1 MKEAINREDLYLF
14 QTGKA
19 QKAYL
24 TFGCHYQK
32 ETKTY
37 RFTVWAPNAKSVS
50 VVGDFNFW
58 NPLAHPMEGNK
69 DGIYTIEI
77 AGLKKGDLY
86 KYYVEGYDGKC
97 RYKSDPFAF
106 YSECRP
112 ATASKIW
119 DFDDFKWA
127 DKRFINQRKKKQAL
141 DQPMSIY
148 EIHLGTWRMPE
159 GEDRE
164 FYTYREIADMLIPY
178 LQKMG
183 YTHVELMPITEYPYD
198 LSWGYQVTGYYGVT
212 ARYGTPEDFNYM
224 VNELHKAGIGVIL
237 DWVPAHFPRD
247 EHGLAMFDGTHIY
260 DHEDPRK
267 GSQPDWG
274 TLLFNY
280 GKPEVQSFLVSSA
293 MFFADIYHI
302 DGIRIDAV
310 SAMLYLDFGKK
321 EGEYVPNEDGTNI
334 NYESIDFLKNL
345 NKSLRSEHEGFLT
358 IAEESTAF
366 PKVTSDIDD
375 PDGLGFVYKWNMGYM
390 HDSLYYMELD
400 PLYRKDNHGA
410 IVFSMDYAYS
420 ENYILPYSHDEVVH
434 GKGSMIN
441 KMYGAYEEKFAALRA
456 LYGFT
461 YAHPGKKL
469 LFMGGEFAQFV
480 EWRDTQQ
487 LDWFLIDDFEMHHSF
502 HEYVAKLN
510 AIYKE
515 QPALY
520 ELDTDPAG
528 FEWCLQRDAD
538 HSVVA
543 FIRKGKKKR
552 GKKQEELLCICNFT
566 PMEWDQYEIPLP
578 GKAKLTKIL
587 DSSEL
592 DFGGDG
598 DVSEEKAKTK
608 RVKVVNEDGKGT
620 YKNIANI
627 SLKPL
632 SVVYYKLEEEAPKK
646 RTTRKTAEKKAA
658 EKKTT
663 KKAAATKTSAK
674 TTKKETVEKKK
685 APEKIEK
692 KAEPAKI
699 TKKAELEKIGVK
711 PEAKKITAKPEA
723 KKIGVKPAP
732 EKIEK
737 AVEPEKLEAKNV
749 TEKTEKKA
757 TTTKKETKQP
767 AKTEKKSAAK
777 TQKKAV
783 ENSAKKTVADKAV
796 KTEKKSTV
804 KTEKKEEKTT
814 QTKAETTV
822 IKANKK
828 TEEKE
833 KK

>member
-1 MKEAINREDLYLF
+1 MNEAINRDDLYLF

-19 QKAYL
+19 RKAYL

-32 ETKTY
+32 ETKTH
-37 RFTVWAPNAKSVS
+37 RFTVWAPSAKFVS
-50 VVGDFNFW
+50 VVGDFNYW
-58 NPLAHPMEGNK
+58 NPLAHPMKGDK

-86 KYYVEGYDGKC
+86 KYYIEGYDGVC

-119 DFDDFKWA
+119 DFDDFKWS

-148 EIHLGTWRMPE
+148 EMHLGTWRMPE
-159 GEDRE
+159 NEERE
-164 FYTYREIADMLIPY
+164 FYNYREIADMLIPY

-183 YTHVELMPITEYPYD
+183 YTHVEMMPITEYPYD
-198 LSWGYQVTGYYGVT
+198 LSWGYQVTGYYAVT

-280 GKPEVQSFLVSSA
+280 GKPEVQSFLISSA

-310 SAMLYLDFGKK
+310 SAMLYLDFGKQ

-334 NYESIDFLKNL
+334 NYESIDFLQNL
-345 NKSLRSEHEGFLT
+345 NTALRSTYEGFLT

-390 HDSLYYMELD
+390 HDTLYYMELD
-400 PLYRKDNHGA
+400 PLFRKDNHGA

-441 KMYGAYEEKFAALRA
+441 KMYGSYEEKFAGLRA

-480 EWRDTQQ
+480 EWRDKQQ

-510 AIYKE
+510 DLYKNE
-515 QPALY
+515 PALY
-520 ELDTDPAG
+520 ELDMSPEG

-543 FIRKGKKKR
+543 FIRKGRKKR
-552 GKKQEELLCICNFT
+552 GKKQEQILCVCNFT
-566 PMEWDQYEIPLP
+566 PMEWDNYEIPMP
-578 GKAKLTKIL
+578 AKAKLTKIL

-598 DVSEEKAKTK
+598 DVSEDKARTK
-608 RVKVVNEDGKGT
+608 RVRAVGEDGKG
-620 YKNIANI
+620 YYHNAAHI
-627 SLKPL
+627 SLKAL
-632 SVVYYKLEEEAPKK
+632 SVVYYKVEEIEEKP
-646 RTTRKTAEKKAA
+646 RKTAKRKTTA
-658 EKKTT
+658 KKTT
-663 KKAAATKTSAK
+663 A
-674 TTKKETVEKKK
+674 
-685 APEKIEK
+685 
-692 KAEPAKI
+692 
-699 TKKAELEKIGVK
+699 
-711 PEAKKITAKPEA
+711 
-723 KKIGVKPAP
+723 
-732 EKIEK
+732 
-737 AVEPEKLEAKNV
+737 
-749 TEKTEKKA
+749 
-757 TTTKKETKQP
+757 
-767 AKTEKKSAAK
+767 
-777 TQKKAV
+777 
-783 ENSAKKTVADKAV
+783 
-796 KTEKKSTV
+796 
-804 KTEKKEEKTT
+804 
-814 QTKAETTV
+814 
-822 IKANKK
+822 KK
-828 TEEKE
+828 TEEKKTAAAVKKETEAKTAAAAKKTEE
-833 KK
+833 KKTAAAEKADKKPVQAKKKTSEPVKETKKAVQPAQAKETVKKTEDKKPAKNTAPEKDTKDKEPVKVESKVKEAKKPAAAVKKETEKKAAADTTALKQEKTAAKAAIKKQPENSTKEEKEKGEKKKRPHKKIKNKKII

>member
-1 MKEAINREDLYLF
+1 MSETINREDLYLF

-19 QKAYL
+19 RQAYL

-32 ETKTY
+32 KTKTH

-58 NPLAHPMEGNK
+58 NPLAHPMKGDK

-77 AGLKKGDLY
+77 EGLKKGDLY
-86 KYYVEGYDGKC
+86 KYYVEGYDGIC

-106 YSECRP
+106 YAECRP
-112 ATASKIW
+112 DTASKVW
-119 DFDDFKWA
+119 DFDDFKWS
-127 DKRFINQRKKKQAL
+127 DKRFINQRKKRQAI

-148 EIHLGTWRMPE
+148 ELHLGTWRMPQE
-159 GEDRE
+159 EERE
-164 FYTYREIADMLIPY
+164 FYNYREIADMLIPY

-212 ARYGTPEDFNYM
+212 SRYGTPEDFNYM
-224 VNELHKAGIGVIL
+224 INELHKAGISVIL

-280 GKPEVQSFLVSSA
+280 GKPEVQSFLISSA
-293 MFFADIYHI
+293 MFFADIYHV

-310 SAMLYLDFGKK
+310 SAMLYLDFGKQ

-334 NYESIDFLKNL
+334 NYEAVDFLHNL
-345 NKSLRSEHEGFLT
+345 NEALRTTYEGFLT
-358 IAEESTAF
+358 IAEESTAY

-410 IVFSMDYAYS
+410 IIFSMDYAYS

-441 KMYGAYEEKFAALRA
+441 KMYGAYDEKFASLRT

-461 YAHPGKKL
+461 IAHPGKKL

-480 EWRDTQQ
+480 EWRDKEQ
-487 LDWFLIDDFEMHHSF
+487 LDWFLIDQYEMHDSF

-510 AIYKE
+510 EIYKAH
-515 QPALY
+515 PAFY
-520 ELDTDPAG
+520 ELDQDPAG

-543 FIRKGKKKR
+543 FIRKSKR
-552 GKKQEELLCICNFT
+552 GRGRKQEQILCVCNFT
-566 PMEWDQYEIPLP
+566 PMEWDKYQIPLP
-578 GKAKLTKIL
+578 KKSKLTKIL

-592 DFGGDG
+592 NFGGDG
-598 DVSEEKAKTK
+598 DVSETKVSTK
-608 RVKVVNEDGKGT
+608 RVKVPSEGKVT
-620 YKNIANI
+620 YQQCAQI

-632 SVVYYKLEEEAPKK
+632 SVVYYKIEEVEKK
-646 RTTRKTAEKKAA
+646 PRKTAA
-658 EKKTT
+658 KKTEAAKKVT
-663 KKAAATKTSAK
+663 KEVVEETKAEETKTVKSTTKVVAK
-674 TTKKETVEKKK
+674 T
-685 APEKIEK
+685 K
-692 KAEPAKI
+692 KAEPI
-699 TKKAELEKIGVK
+699 KKAVQEK
-711 PEAKKITAKPEA
+711 
-723 KKIGVKPAP
+723 KPAP
-732 EKIEK
+732 KSETSKKEDTKETTETVTKEKEQPK
-737 AVEPEKLEAKNV
+737 
-749 TEKTEKKA
+749 KKA
-757 TTTKKETKQP
+757 R
-767 AKTEKKSAAK
+767 KTRRTNKNKN
-777 TQKKAV
+777 QG
-783 ENSAKKTVADKAV
+783 V
-796 KTEKKSTV
+796 K
-804 KTEKKEEKTT
+804 
-814 QTKAETTV
+814 
-822 IKANKK
+822 
-828 TEEKE
+828 
-833 KK
+833 